1 MRSDSGYGRMISI
14 FRLNFEIRIEDCD
27 WHEEP
32 EPAKFLRGTL
42 ENFERKVKFLEYF
55 FAPSRNKSVKNQRD
69 PKPHISNINT
79 VTFHFSHYED
89 WYHVVQYDIK
99 IAQQKLMFPV
109 NRCWSFFNIFYVIMS
124 HISARHCTLMFI
136 AFFRNKRK
144 RDITAFILKRQ
155 PAKCPP
161 LK

>member
-1 MRSDSGYGRMISI
+1 MCILS
-14 FRLNFEIRIEDCD
+14 
-27 WHEEP
+27 HEEP
-32 EPAKFLRGTL
+32 EPAKFVRGTSK
-42 ENFERKVKFLEYF
+42 NFERKVKFLEYF
-55 FAPSRNKSVKNQRD
+55 FSPSRNKSVKNQRD
-69 PKPHISNINT
+69 PKPHISK
-79 VTFHFSHYED
+79 
-89 WYHVVQYDIK
+89 YHVVQYDIK